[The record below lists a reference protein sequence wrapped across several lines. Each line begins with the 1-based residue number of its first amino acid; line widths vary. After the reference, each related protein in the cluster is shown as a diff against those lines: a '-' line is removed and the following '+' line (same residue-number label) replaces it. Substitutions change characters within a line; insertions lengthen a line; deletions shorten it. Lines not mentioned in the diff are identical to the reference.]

1 MRQTRLITLI
11 LGMISIS
18 QLSYGYL
25 AIHET
30 GDILPPNQYSLG
42 LNQQIITDPGTYG
55 TLTATASMGLT
66 DSSQLTMRLGT
77 GYTDYHLIAQY
88 KWIPYPDFGNQPAIG
103 GIFGIELARP
113 DGINETGFY
122 AGPLVS
128 KKFATDQGTFDSYMA
143 VPLYLVNFGGD
154 LRMTGQLVFGTVW
167 QSPWFEK
174 LLFTGEMGLRINDY
188 SFTSISFGAI
198 IQFSSEEGLII
209 R

>member
-1 MRQTRLITLI
+1 MTKELVYVSLRYIHSDDLSFFPFGDFYMRQTRLITLI

-77 GYTDYHLIAQY
+77 GLRVS
-88 KWIPYPDFGNQPAIG
+88 G
-103 GIFGIELARP
+103 LSCMAR
-113 DGINETGFY
+113 
-122 AGPLVS
+122 LV
-128 KKFATDQGTFDSYMA
+128 
-143 VPLYLVNFGGD
+143 
-154 LRMTGQLVFGTVW
+154 LRQW
-167 QSPWFEK
+167 S
-174 LLFTGEMGLRINDY
+174 
-188 SFTSISFGAI
+188 A
-198 IQFSSEEGLII
+198 
-209 R
+209 